1 MVASSIMSVA
11 ECNRRNACDARRR
24 LKIFEVI
31 MKNEEKYDVIVVGAG
46 AAGMFAAITAA
57 QNGAFTA
64 VIERNAKVGRK
75 LAFTGKGRCNVTN
88 DCDAQTVMK
97 NLPKNPKFMFSA
109 LAELPP
115 AEIMAFFEREGVPL
129 KTERGNRVFPVSD
142 RAYDIVDALFNK
154 MKKLGVKI
162 ITDRVTGI
170 MTDNGAVTGV
180 TAEHGTFTAAKVILA
195 TGGLSYPVTGSTGD
209 GYEFAKSLGHTVTPI
224 KPSLVPLET
233 RDGCAQMMGL
243 SLKNV
248 TLTIRE
254 SGRKKPVFSDMG
266 EMLFTHFGISGP
278 LVLSASSVMGE
289 ITSGKYTAYID
300 FKPALDR
307 ETLDARIMRDFD
319 ERKNMQLTNTLRKLL
334 PETVI
339 PAVLKNAGIDGAKQ
353 CNSVTKAERT
363 ALIETV
369 KALPLEVTSYRP
381 IDEAIITDGGISVK
395 EIDPKTMQSKL
406 IRGLYF
412 AGEMIDVTGF
422 TGGFNLT
429 VAFAT
434 GFAAGKNTY

>member
-1 MVASSIMSVA
+1 
-11 ECNRRNACDARRR
+11 
-24 LKIFEVI
+24 
-31 MKNEEKYDVIVVGAG
+31 
-46 AAGMFAAITAA
+46 
-57 QNGAFTA
+57 
-64 VIERNAKVGRK
+64 
-75 LAFTGKGRCNVTN
+75 
-88 DCDAQTVMK
+88 
-97 NLPKNPKFMFSA
+97 
-109 LAELPP
+109 
-115 AEIMAFFEREGVPL
+115 
-129 KTERGNRVFPVSD
+129 
-142 RAYDIVDALFNK
+142 
-154 MKKLGVKI
+154 
-162 ITDRVTGI
+162 
-170 MTDNGAVTGV
+170 
-180 TAEHGTFTAAKVILA
+180 
-195 TGGLSYPVTGSTGD
+195 
-209 GYEFAKSLGHTVTPI
+209 
-224 KPSLVPLET
+224 
-233 RDGCAQMMGL
+233 MMGL

-248 TLTIRE
+248 TLMIRE

-319 ERKNMQLTNTLRKLL
+319 ERKNMQLTNALRKLL

-363 ALIETV
+363 SLIETV

>member
-1 MVASSIMSVA
+1 MPI
-11 ECNRRNACDARRR
+11 C
-24 LKIFEVI
+24 EVI
-31 MKNEEKYDVIVVGAG
+31 MKTNEKYDVIVIGAG

-57 QNGAFTA
+57 HNGAKTA
-64 VIERNAKVGRK
+64 VIERNPKVGRK
-75 LAFTGKGRCNVTN
+75 LAITGKGRCNVTN

-109 LAELPP
+109 LSELPP

-142 RAYDIVDALFNK
+142 KAYDIVDALYNK
-154 MKKLGVKI
+154 MKKLGVTL
-162 ITDRVTGI
+162 ITDHVTGI
-170 MTDNGAVTGV
+170 KTENGAVTGI
-180 TAEHGTFTAAKVILA
+180 TAEHGTFTAPKVILA

-209 GYEFAKSLGHTVTPI
+209 GYRIAKSLGHTVTAI

-233 RDGCAQMMGL
+233 RGGCAEMMGL

-248 TLTIRE
+248 TLTIHE
-254 SGRKKPVFSDMG
+254 SGRKKPVFSEMG

-278 LVLSASSVMGE
+278 LVLSASSVMSE
-289 ITSGKYTAYID
+289 ITEGKYTAYID

-319 ERKNMQLTNTLRKLL
+319 ERKNIQLTNALRKLL
-334 PETVI
+334 PEAVI
-339 PAVLKNAGIDGAKQ
+339 PSVLKNAGIDGTKQ
-353 CNSVTKAERT
+353 CNSVTRAERT
-363 ALIETV
+363 ALAGTV
-369 KALPLEVTSYRP
+369 KALPLEITSYRP

-406 IRGLYF
+406 ISGLYF
-412 AGEMIDVTGF
+412 AGEIIDVTGF

-434 GFAAGKNTY
+434 GYSSGKSTQL